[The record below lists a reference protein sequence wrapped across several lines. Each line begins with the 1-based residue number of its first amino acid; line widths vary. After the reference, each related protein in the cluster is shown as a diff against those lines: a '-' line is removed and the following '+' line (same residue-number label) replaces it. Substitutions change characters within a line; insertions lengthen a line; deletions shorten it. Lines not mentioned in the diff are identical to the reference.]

1 MLGPFWNGLG
11 GKLAERWMALLL
23 SPALLFWATG
33 AIAWHWNRTRP
44 SLHHDGWTAVARQLG
59 EQVRTLPAIMQ
70 GLLVTASL
78 IVVMLS
84 ALAAQRLTVPVV
96 RALSGYWPR
105 RLDWL
110 QKPLLD
116 RRSERIRRDTRR
128 LRELAGVSD
137 EALDWRQR
145 RTYAELQRRYL
156 LAPTDPSRH
165 MATRLGNILSAF
177 EDRPRARYGLHTEV
191 CWPRLWLL
199 LPDEAKKEVE
209 DARQRLSGAAQ
220 AWLWGMLLVVWT
232 PWAWWVL
239 PLGAVVC
246 GTSYFRALNAA
257 VSYGEIFVAC
267 FDVHRGLLYQGLRW
281 PLPASPAEE
290 RAGGE
295 ALSAYLENGSVAA
308 EPRFSDPA

>member
-33 AIAWHWNRTRP
+33 AIAWHWTRGQP
-44 SLHHDGWTAVARQLG
+44 SLHDDGWAAVVGHLG
-59 EQVRTLPAIMQ
+59 EQLRTLPAVMQ

-78 IVVMLS
+78 IAVMLS
-84 ALAAQRLTVPVV
+84 ALAAQGLTVPVV

-105 RLDWL
+105 RLDRL
-110 QKPLLD
+110 QRPLLK
-116 RRSERIRRDTRR
+116 RRGERIRRDIGELRR
-128 LRELAGVSD
+128 LGGIPD
-137 EALDWRQR
+137 EDLDWRLR

-156 LAPTDPSRH
+156 LAPPDPSRQL
-165 MATRLGNILSAF
+165 ATRLGNILSAF
-177 EDRPRARYGLHTEV
+177 EDRPRARYGLYADV

-209 DARQRLSGAAQ
+209 EARQRLAGAVQ
-220 AWLWGMLLVVWT
+220 AWLWGALLVVWT

-239 PLGAVVC
+239 PLGAAVC
-246 GTSYFRALNAA
+246 ATSYLRVLSTAA
-257 VSYGEIFVAC
+257 GYGEVFVAC

-290 RAGGE
+290 ATCGT
-295 ALSAYLENGSVAA
+295 ALSGYLQNGSAST
-308 EPRFSDPA
+308 EPRFTDPA